1 MKNKF
6 PLLIISIL
14 ILMGCASNEKEE
26 AEPPEVQLYRM
37 AQDRINAKNFL
48 GAVDSLARIERF
60 YPFGVYAEQARA
72 DLIYAHY
79 MSGDFDQA
87 YAASEKFIR
96 LYPRNTNVDYA
107 YFMKG
112 MTGYYADEGL
122 LGNIFSLSLAKRDI
136 TGAMQSY
143 ADLTEFLIRYPESEY
158 IDAARER
165 LIFLRNLIASS
176 ELDGAEYY
184 LKRGAYLAALNRA
197 NYVLK
202 NIPNSTEKQRALDIM
217 KKSFIIII
225 PCTFIEIIAKRV
237 TLCFTEIM
245 LRIV

>member
-6 PLLIISIL
+6 LILFFSIL
-14 ILMGCASNEKEE
+14 VLMGCASNEKED
-26 AEPPEVQLYRM
+26 AEPPEVQLYRL
-37 AQDRINAKNFL
+37 AQDRINAQNYL
-48 GAVDSLARIERF
+48 GAVDSLVRIERF

-79 MSGDFDQA
+79 MSGDYDQA

-122 LGNIFSLSLAKRDI
+122 LGNLFSLSLAKRDI
-136 TGAMQSY
+136 SGAMQSY

-184 LKRGAYLAALNRA
+184 MKRGAYLAALNRA

-202 NIPNSTEKQRALDIM
+202 NIPNSTETQRALDIM
-217 KKSFIIII
+217 KKSFI
-225 PCTFIEIIAKRV
+225 ELGYEEYAEKV
-237 TLCFTEIM
+237 SSVQALN
-245 LRIV
+245 

>member
-6 PLLIISIL
+6 FILVISAM
-14 ILMGCASNEKEE
+14 ILMSCASSDQEE
-26 AEPPEVQLYRM
+26 TEPAEVLLYRM
-37 AQDRINAKNFL
+37 AQDRINAQNYM
-48 GAVDSLARIERF
+48 GAVESLARIERF

-79 MSGDFDQA
+79 MTGDYDQA

-96 LYPRNTNVDYA
+96 LYPRNTNIDYA

-112 MTGYYADEGL
+112 MTGYYADDGL
-122 LGNIFSLSLAKRDI
+122 LGNLFSLSLAKRD
-136 TGAMQSY
+136 TSGAMQSY

-158 IDAARER
+158 IDSARER

-184 LKRGAYLAALNRA
+184 MKRGAYLAALNRA

-202 NIPNSTEKQRALDIM
+202 NIPNSTETQRALDIM
-217 KKSFIIII
+217 KRSFIELGYEDYAEKISSVEVIN
-225 PCTFIEIIAKRV
+225 
-237 TLCFTEIM
+237 
-245 LRIV
+245 

>member
-6 PLLIISIL
+6 LLLSLSIL

-26 AEPPEVQLYRM
+26 AEPPEVQLYRL
-37 AQDRINAKNFL
+37 AQDRINAQNYL

-79 MSGDFDQA
+79 MSGDYDQA

-112 MTGYYADEGL
+112 MTGYYADDGL
-122 LGNIFSLSLAKRDI
+122 LGNLFSLSLAKRDI
-136 TGAMQSY
+136 SGAMQSY

-184 LKRGAYLAALNRA
+184 MKRGAYLAALNRA

-202 NIPNSTEKQRALDIM
+202 NIPNSTETQRALDIM
-217 KKSFIIII
+217 KKSFI
-225 PCTFIEIIAKRV
+225 ELGYEEYAEKASSV
-237 TLCFTEIM
+237 EALN
-245 LRIV
+245 

>member
-217 KKSFIIII
+217 KKSFI
-225 PCTFIEIIAKRV
+225 ELGYEEYAEKV
-237 TLCFTEIM
+237 SSVEALN
-245 LRIV
+245 

>member
-26 AEPPEVQLYRM
+26 AEPPEVQLYRL
-37 AQDRINAKNFL
+37 AQDRINAQNYL
-48 GAVDSLARIERF
+48 GAVDSLVRIERF

-79 MSGDFDQA
+79 MSGDYDQA

-122 LGNIFSLSLAKRDI
+122 LGNLFSLSLAKRDI
-136 TGAMQSY
+136 SGAMQSY

-184 LKRGAYLAALNRA
+184 MKRGAYLAALNRA

-202 NIPNSTEKQRALDIM
+202 NIPNSTAVSYTHL
-217 KKSFIIII
+217 
-225 PCTFIEIIAKRV
+225 
-237 TLCFTEIM
+237 TLPTIDP
-245 LRIV
+245 V

>member
-37 AQDRINAKNFL
+37 AQDRINAQNFL
-48 GAVDSLARIERF
+48 GAVDSLAIIERF

-217 KKSFIIII
+217 KISFI
-225 PCTFIEIIAKRV
+225 ELGYEEYAEKV
-237 TLCFTEIM
+237 SSVEALN
-245 LRIV
+245 

>member
-6 PLLIISIL
+6 PLLIVSIL

-136 TGAMQSY
+136 TGAMESY

-217 KKSFIIII
+217 KKSFI
-225 PCTFIEIIAKRV
+225 ELGYEEYAEKV
-237 TLCFTEIM
+237 SSVEALN
-245 LRIV
+245 

>member
-6 PLLIISIL
+6 LILFFSIL
-14 ILMGCASNEKEE
+14 VLMGCASNEKED
-26 AEPPEVQLYRM
+26 AEPPEVQLYRL
-37 AQDRINAKNFL
+37 AQDRISAQNYL
-48 GAVDSLARIERF
+48 GAVDSLVRIERF

-79 MSGDFDQA
+79 MSGDYDQA

-122 LGNIFSLSLAKRDI
+122 LGNLFSLSLAKRDI
-136 TGAMQSY
+136 SGAMQSY

-184 LKRGAYLAALNRA
+184 MKRGAYLAALNRA

-202 NIPNSTEKQRALDIM
+202 NIPNSTETQRALDIM
-217 KKSFIIII
+217 KKSFI
-225 PCTFIEIIAKRV
+225 ELGYEEYAEKV
-237 TLCFTEIM
+237 SSVEALN
-245 LRIV
+245 

>member
-6 PLLIISIL
+6 LLLSLSIL
-14 ILMGCASNEKEE
+14 ILMGCASNEKED
-26 AEPPEVQLYRM
+26 AEPPEVQLYRL
-37 AQDRINAKNFL
+37 AQDRINAQNYL
-48 GAVDSLARIERF
+48 VAVDSLARIERF

-79 MSGDFDQA
+79 MSGDYDQA

-112 MTGYYADEGL
+112 MTGYYADDGL
-122 LGNIFSLSLAKRDI
+122 LGNLFSLSLAKRDI
-136 TGAMQSY
+136 SGAMQSY

-184 LKRGAYLAALNRA
+184 MKRGAYLAALNRA

-202 NIPNSTEKQRALDIM
+202 NIPNSTETQRALDIM
-217 KKSFIIII
+217 KKSFI
-225 PCTFIEIIAKRV
+225 ELGYEEYAEKV
-237 TLCFTEIM
+237 SSVEALN
-245 LRIV
+245 

>member
-1 MKNKF
+1 MKNKL
-6 PLLIISIL
+6 LLILFSIL
-14 ILMGCASNEKEE
+14 LLMGCAGTGEE
-26 AEPPEVQLYRM
+26 ETEAPEVQLYRL
-37 AQDRINAKNFL
+37 AQDRLNAQNYL

-79 MSGDFDQA
+79 MSGDYDQA

-122 LGNIFSLSLAKRDI
+122 LGNLFSLSLAKRDI
-136 TGAMQSY
+136 SGAMQSY

-184 LKRGAYLAALNRA
+184 MKRGAYLAALNRA

-202 NIPNSTEKQRALDIM
+202 NIPNSTETQRALDIM
-217 KKSFIIII
+217 KKSFI
-225 PCTFIEIIAKRV
+225 ELGYEEYAEKV
-237 TLCFTEIM
+237 SSVEVLN
-245 LRIV
+245 

>member
-1 MKNKF
+1 M
-6 PLLIISIL
+6 
-14 ILMGCASNEKEE
+14 ILMSCASSDQEE
-26 AEPPEVQLYRM
+26 TEPAEVLLYRM
-37 AQDRINAKNFL
+37 AQDRINAQNYM
-48 GAVDSLARIERF
+48 GAVESLARIERF

-79 MSGDFDQA
+79 MTGDYDQA

-96 LYPRNTNVDYA
+96 LYPRNTNIDYA

-112 MTGYYADEGL
+112 MTGYYADDGL
-122 LGNIFSLSLAKRDI
+122 LGNLFSLSLAKRD
-136 TGAMQSY
+136 TSGAMQSY

-158 IDAARER
+158 IDSARER

-184 LKRGAYLAALNRA
+184 MKRGAYLAALNRA

-202 NIPNSTEKQRALDIM
+202 NIPNSTETQRALDIM
-217 KKSFIIII
+217 KRSFIELGYEDYAEKISSVEVIN
-225 PCTFIEIIAKRV
+225 
-237 TLCFTEIM
+237 
-245 LRIV
+245 

>member
-6 PLLIISIL
+6 FILVISAM
-14 ILMGCASNEKEE
+14 ILMSCASSDQEE
-26 AEPPEVQLYRM
+26 TEPAEVLLYRM
-37 AQDRINAKNFL
+37 AQDRINAQNYM
-48 GAVDSLARIERF
+48 GAVESLARIERF

-79 MSGDFDQA
+79 MTGDYDQA

-96 LYPRNTNVDYA
+96 LYPRNTNIDYA

-112 MTGYYADEGL
+112 MTGYYADDGL
-122 LGNIFSLSLAKRDI
+122 LGNLFSLSLAKRD
-136 TGAMQSY
+136 TSGAMQSY

-158 IDAARER
+158 IDSARER

-184 LKRGAYLAALNRA
+184 MKRGAYLAALNRA

-202 NIPNSTEKQRALDIM
+202 NIPNSTETQRALDIM
-217 KKSFIIII
+217 KQR
-225 PCTFIEIIAKRV
+225 TR
-237 TLCFTEIM
+237 
-245 LRIV
+245 

>member
-6 PLLIISIL
+6 PLLIVSIL

-217 KKSFIIII
+217 KKSFI
-225 PCTFIEIIAKRV
+225 ELGYEEYAEKV
-237 TLCFTEIM
+237 SSVEELN
-245 LRIV
+245 

>member
-6 PLLIISIL
+6 LILFFSIL
-14 ILMGCASNEKEE
+14 VLMGCASNEKED
-26 AEPPEVQLYRM
+26 AEPPEVQLYRL
-37 AQDRINAKNFL
+37 AQDRINAQNYL
-48 GAVDSLARIERF
+48 GAVDSLVRIERF

-79 MSGDFDQA
+79 MSGDYDQA

-122 LGNIFSLSLAKRDI
+122 LGNLFSLSLAKRDI
-136 TGAMQSY
+136 GGAMQSY

-184 LKRGAYLAALNRA
+184 IKRGAYLAALNRA

-202 NIPNSTEKQRALDIM
+202 NIPNSTETQRALDIM
-217 KKSFIIII
+217 KKSFI
-225 PCTFIEIIAKRV
+225 ELGYEEYAEKV
-237 TLCFTEIM
+237 SSVEALN
-245 LRIV
+245 

>member
-6 PLLIISIL
+6 LLLSFSIL
-14 ILMGCASNEKEE
+14 ILMGCASNEKED

-37 AQDRINAKNFL
+37 AQDRINAQNYL

-79 MSGDFDQA
+79 MSGDYDQA

-122 LGNIFSLSLAKRDI
+122 LGNLFSLSLAKRDI
-136 TGAMQSY
+136 SGAMQSY

-184 LKRGAYLAALNRA
+184 MKRGAYLAALNRA

-202 NIPNSTEKQRALDIM
+202 NIPNSTETQRALDIM
-217 KKSFIIII
+217 KKSFI
-225 PCTFIEIIAKRV
+225 ELGYEEYAEKV
-237 TLCFTEIM
+237 SSVEALN
-245 LRIV
+245 

>member
-6 PLLIISIL
+6 FILLISAM
-14 ILMGCASNEKEE
+14 ILMSCASTEQDE
-26 AEPPEVQLYRM
+26 AEPAEVILYRM
-37 AQDRINAKNFL
+37 AQDRMNAQNFM
-48 GAVDSLARIERF
+48 GAVESLARIERF

-79 MSGDFDQA
+79 MTGDYDQA

-96 LYPRNTNVDYA
+96 LYPRNTNIDYA

-112 MTGYYADEGL
+112 MTGYYADDGL

-136 TGAMQSY
+136 SGAMQSY

-158 IDAARER
+158 IDSARER

-184 LKRGAYLAALNRA
+184 MKRGAYLAALKRA

-202 NIPNSTEKQRALDIM
+202 NIPNSTETERALDIM
-217 KKSFIIII
+217 KRSFIELGYEEYAEKISSVEVIN
-225 PCTFIEIIAKRV
+225 
-237 TLCFTEIM
+237 
-245 LRIV
+245 

>member
-136 TGAMQSY
+136 TGAMESY

-217 KKSFIIII
+217 KKSFI
-225 PCTFIEIIAKRV
+225 ELGYEEYAEKV
-237 TLCFTEIM
+237 SSVEALN
-245 LRIV
+245 

>member
-6 PLLIISIL
+6 LLLSLSIL
-14 ILMGCASNEKEE
+14 ILMGCASNEKED
-26 AEPPEVQLYRM
+26 AEPPEVQLYRL
-37 AQDRINAKNFL
+37 AQDRINAQNYL
-48 GAVDSLARIERF
+48 GAVDSLVRIERF

-79 MSGDFDQA
+79 MSGDYDQA

-122 LGNIFSLSLAKRDI
+122 LGNLFSLSLAKRDI
-136 TGAMQSY
+136 SGAMQSY

-158 IDAARER
+158 IDSARER

-184 LKRGAYLAALNRA
+184 MKRGAYLAALNRA

-202 NIPNSTEKQRALDIM
+202 NIPNSTETQRALDIM
-217 KKSFIIII
+217 KKSFI
-225 PCTFIEIIAKRV
+225 ELGYEEYAEKV
-237 TLCFTEIM
+237 SSVEALN
-245 LRIV
+245 

>member
-1 MKNKF
+1 
-6 PLLIISIL
+6 
-14 ILMGCASNEKEE
+14 
-26 AEPPEVQLYRM
+26 
-37 AQDRINAKNFL
+37 
-48 GAVDSLARIERF
+48 
-60 YPFGVYAEQARA
+60 
-72 DLIYAHY
+72 
-79 MSGDFDQA
+79 MSGDYDQA

-122 LGNIFSLSLAKRDI
+122 LGNIFSLSLSKRDI

-143 ADLTEFLIRYPESEY
+143 ADLTEFLIRFPESEY

-217 KKSFIIII
+217 KKSFI
-225 PCTFIEIIAKRV
+225 ELGYEEYAEKV
-237 TLCFTEIM
+237 SSVEALN
-245 LRIV
+245 

>member
-6 PLLIISIL
+6 LILFFSIL
-14 ILMGCASNEKEE
+14 VLMGCASNEKED
-26 AEPPEVQLYRM
+26 AEPPEVQLYRL
-37 AQDRINAKNFL
+37 AQDRINAQNYL
-48 GAVDSLARIERF
+48 GAVDSLVRIERF

-79 MSGDFDQA
+79 MSGDYDQA

-122 LGNIFSLSLAKRDI
+122 LGNLFSLSLAKRDI
-136 TGAMQSY
+136 SGAMQSY

-184 LKRGAYLAALNRA
+184 IKRGAYLAALNRA

-202 NIPNSTEKQRALDIM
+202 NIPNSTETQRALDIM
-217 KKSFIIII
+217 KKSFI
-225 PCTFIEIIAKRV
+225 ELGYEEYAEKV
-237 TLCFTEIM
+237 SSVEALN
-245 LRIV
+245 

>member
-6 PLLIISIL
+6 FIL
-14 ILMGCASNEKEE
+14 VVSVMILMSCASTDRDETEQ
-26 AEPPEVQLYRM
+26 AEVILYRM
-37 AQDRINAKNFL
+37 AQDRMNAQNYM
-48 GAVDSLARIERF
+48 GAVESLARIERF

-79 MSGDFDQA
+79 MTGDYDQA

-96 LYPRNTNVDYA
+96 LYPRNTNIDYA

-112 MTGYYADEGL
+112 MTGYYADDGL
-122 LGNIFSLSLAKRDI
+122 LGNIFSLSLAKRD
-136 TGAMQSY
+136 TSGAMQSY

-158 IDAARER
+158 IDSARER

-176 ELDGAEYY
+176 ELDGADYY
-184 LKRGAYLAALNRA
+184 MKRGAYLAALNRA

-202 NIPNSTEKQRALDIM
+202 NIPNSTETERALDIM
-217 KKSFIIII
+217 RRSFIELGYEDYAEKIS
-225 PCTFIEIIAKRV
+225 
-237 TLCFTEIM
+237 
-245 LRIV
+245 IVEVIN